1 MELNKTHIKFIQNE
15 LNKMGLDAGIVDGDA
30 GKNTKAAL
38 LKVPGNMGD
47 WPFKKQAVAFIQTVC
62 KDNNFNP
69 GKIDGLWGS
78 DTEFA
83 YDEYVYFL
91 ENGEKR
97 KPWRDDETPVPTG
110 PSGNP
115 NNWPKE
121 KTDEFYEFYGEPG
134 EENLVK
140 LILPY
145 PLRLSW
151 DLDAKAKSTRVH
163 KKVKDSLERVLK
175 KVLDHYGI
183 DEIQRLRLDVY
194 AGGYK
199 NRPIRGGTRP
209 STHSWGIAFDFDPDN
224 NPLPRS
230 ESYRATFKGPEYEKW
245 WQFWEEEGW
254 LSLGRA
260 RNYDWMHVQAAR

>member
-1 MELNKTHIKFIQNE
+1 MELTKTHIKFIQQE
-15 LNKMGLDAGIVDGDA
+15 LNKMGYDAGIVDGDA

-47 WPFKKQAVAFIQTVC
+47 WPFKKQAVAFIQLVC
-62 KDNNFNP
+62 KNNNFNP

-97 KPWRDDETPVPTG
+97 KPWRDDETPIPNG

-121 KTDEFYEFYGEPG
+121 KTAEFDAFYGQPG
-134 EENLVK
+134 EDNLVRMQF
-140 LILPY
+140 PY
-145 PLRLSW
+145 PMRISW
-151 DLDAKAKSTRVH
+151 NLDTMAKSTRVH
-163 KKVKDSLERVLK
+163 KKVKDSLQRVLTN
-175 KVLDHYGI
+175 VLNHYGL
-183 DEIQRLRLDVY
+183 DEIKRLRLDVY
-194 AGGYK
+194 AGCFK
-199 NRPIRGGTRP
+199 ERPIRGGTRP
-209 STHSWGIAFDFDPDN
+209 STHSWGIALDFDDQN
-224 NPLPRS
+224 NKLNWNS
-230 ESYRATFKGPEYEKW
+230 DKATFASPEYDKW
-245 WQFWEEEGW
+245 WEFWEEEGW